1 MILVH
6 DVTVSASCPLPGTV
20 DYCVDH
26 VWPGVWT
33 MCVNVNV
40 NVNVT
45 PVSHAIDFCPLSK
58 LIKSLSK
65 SIKTSK

>member
-1 MILVH
+1 MYIYMYMVRYM
-6 DVTVSASCPLPGTV
+6 VFV
-20 DYCVDH
+20 
-26 VWPGVWT
+26 
-33 MCVNVNV
+33 CVNVNV

-45 PVSHAIDFCPLSK
+45 PVSHAIDFCPLSN

>member
-45 PVSHAIDFCPLSK
+45 RYRFLPTIKVNKIAIEVY
-58 LIKSLSK
+58 
-65 SIKTSK
+65 